1 MHLKKSSMKK
11 NRSILFFLVII
22 FSGCSSTDPPQEG
35 QRTVEVVYLDGQ
47 AQLLRHGKPYII
59 KGGSGHERMEKL
71 ASYGGNSIRTWNT
84 QNAVKILDEAASH
97 GLTVT
102 LGLEVGK
109 EWWGEDFNYWNLI
122 AINQK
127 VDELRATV
135 EKYKDHPALLLWGI
149 GNEVDIFGGNRYL
162 VYYTINRIAKMI
174 HEIDPNHPVMTA
186 ITVGFQWDKYTY
198 AHIFLSDVDILAYN
212 AFERLP
218 QTYEQVYGKTGW
230 KRAYM
235 FSEWGPTGH
244 WETAYTEWGAPKEL
258 NSNEK
263 SKMVKE
269 YLNIIEND
277 SSLFL
282 GGYAFYWGNK
292 YEITHT
298 WFSLFSEE
306 GYETEAVN
314 VLKAG
319 WSGKPVSNHAP
330 VIKKLDIETTSY
342 RDNFYLTADSVYQA
356 AVYAH
361 DPDEDSLA
369 YKWELRHE
377 EANFYE
383 SGKFRNNL
391 TYLLLTSEDN
401 HIQFKAPKEIGGYR
415 LFAFVY
421 DGQNHVATH
430 NIPFYVVVK

>member
-1 MHLKKSSMKK
+1 
-11 NRSILFFLVII
+11 
-22 FSGCSSTDPPQEG
+22 
-35 QRTVEVVYLDGQ
+35 
-47 AQLLRHGKPYII
+47 
-59 KGGSGHERMEKL
+59 
-71 ASYGGNSIRTWNT
+71 
-84 QNAVKILDEAASH
+84 
-97 GLTVT
+97 
-102 LGLEVGK
+102 
-109 EWWGEDFNYWNLI
+109 
-122 AINQK
+122 
-127 VDELRATV
+127 
-135 EKYKDHPALLLWGI
+135 LLLWGI

-162 VYYTINRIAKMI
+162 VYYTVNRIAKMI
-174 HEIDPNHPVMTA
+174 HKIDPNHPVMTA
-186 ITVGFQWDKYTY
+186 ITVDFRWDRYTY
-198 AHIFLSDVDILAYN
+198 THIFLSNLDILAYN

-319 WSGKPVSNHAP
+319 WSGKPVSNHSP
-330 VIKKLDIETTSY
+330 VIEKLDIETTSY

-391 TYLLLTSEDN
+391 IHLLLISDQDYIE
-401 HIQFKAPKEIGGYR
+401 FKTPNEIGGYR
-415 LFAFVY
+415 LFVFVY

-430 NIPFYVVVK
+430 NIPFYMVLK